1 MLTIGFLGGGNMA
14 GALIGGLLA
23 GGPRSDLK
31 VHVTDLH
38 EDKLARL
45 AALGA
50 QTHSDVG
57 EWAAS
62 CDLMVFAVKPQGMKT
77 ALASLMPFLNPDGAA
92 LTIAAGIEA
101 AAYADWLNGYPLMR
115 AMPNTPA
122 MVGMGVSGLWI
133 PAGISETA
141 ANAARQALAAAGK
154 NVLLI
159 DLDSQA
165 SLTISVGMEP
175 LEVPKTIV
183 DVLKKD
189 GAPICECVQ
198 KINDRLHI
206 VTSIIDLAPMEMEM
220 LSRASREKILDRAL
234 KPIKD
239 SYDYIL
245 IDCPPQLSI
254 LTINA
259 LSCADGVL
267 IPVKTD
273 YLAYRGLTQLQ
284 DSIREIQ
291 ELINPDLKVLGV
303 IATLYDARVSDDKD
317 ILALLKEEY
326 NLVGV
331 VKRLAVAKKGIY
343 DGLAVVEQ
351 APTSEIAKE
360 YTAIA
365 KMIINGNFDRED
377 IENG

>member
-1 MLTIGFLGGGNMA
+1 MKVIAIANQKGGVAKTITTHN
-14 GALIGGLLA
+14 
-23 GGPRSDLK
+23 
-31 VHVTDLH
+31 
-38 EDKLARL
+38 
-45 AALGA
+45 LGA
-50 QTHSDVG
+50 
-57 EWAAS
+57 
-62 CDLMVFAVKPQGMKT
+62 
-77 ALASLMPFLNPDGAA
+77 
-92 LTIAAGIEA
+92 
-101 AAYADWLNGYPLMR
+101 
-115 AMPNTPA
+115 
-122 MVGMGVSGLWI
+122 
-133 PAGISETA
+133 
-141 ANAARQALAAAGK
+141 ALAAAGK

-189 GAPICECVQ
+189 GAPIHECVQ

-239 SYDYIL
+239 GYDYIL

-291 ELINPDLKVLGV
+291 ELINPELKVLGV

-351 APTSEIAKE
+351 APSSEIAKE